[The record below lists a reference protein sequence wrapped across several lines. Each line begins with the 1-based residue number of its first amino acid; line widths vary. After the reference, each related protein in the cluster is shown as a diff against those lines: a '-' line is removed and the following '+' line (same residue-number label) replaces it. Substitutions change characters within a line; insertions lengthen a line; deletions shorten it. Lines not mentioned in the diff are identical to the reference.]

1 MYLDFSSDSWLYCV
15 IKPKLLFCPWL
26 LNEGVGGKFYFLS
39 LHKTLCFCLRHDGL
53 FVGVNVLEVYL
64 WHVHSMPLTHSPC
77 VSLYHWPHRA
87 KCYAAVTNNC
97 WARRWRHRVSW
108 CVSIPM
114 SQKCYVSECHNPCH
128 EVWHCVSSVIIVTL
142 KHYTLLQLSAR
153 IRALVITL
161 KISTHFRVLTKNS
174 QRSQC
179 ILGISLYF

>member
-1 MYLDFSSDSWLYCV
+1 M
-15 IKPKLLFCPWL
+15 
-26 LNEGVGGKFYFLS
+26 GGKFHFLS
-39 LHKTLCFCLRHDGL
+39 LHKTLCFCWRHDGL

-64 WHVHSMPLTHSPC
+64 WHGHSMPLTHSPC
-77 VSLYHWPHRA
+77 MSLYHWPHRA

-128 EVWHCVSSVIIVTL
+128 EVWHCVSCVIIVTL

-153 IRALVITL
+153 D
-161 KISTHFRVLTKNS
+161 SCSCHNTKNLDS
-174 QRSQC
+174 FEGSHKEQTPQSVQSWHIPLLLRRHSVNSTQLQWD
-179 ILGISLYF
+179 IKVLLSWSLVSAL